1 MTSFH
6 RHHRL
11 TQRTQMGNAV
21 LLDIS
26 RNVAVAHCPPLD
38 REHWELSFAAATL
51 PVKKSLE
58 FCRQNY
64 KPYEYL
70 FRKQPI
76 AKGKLFLL
84 VTRNPRIFFLLFTLI
99 FLSHSSQA
107 VGRRGGTDGRSA
119 PDGARRPNKFT
130 SLSDGVDRFAPMDKW
145 MKLLFAVVMLDAY
158 YLMMKSIVQLQSLLS
173 ELLVSQILYTCRAYS
188 FHLLFNLKN

>member
-11 TQRTQMGNAV
+11 TQRTQMGNAF

-26 RNVAVAHCPPLD
+26 RNVGST
-38 REHWELSFAAATL
+38 LSSFRSRTL
-51 PVKKSLE
+51 RTVICGRYSTCQKSLE

-158 YLMMKSIVQLQSLLS
+158 YLMMKSIVQRQSLLS